1 MARWWLSGKKG
12 GRWILEGE
20 ASSLWQ
26 GSGRR
31 VRRWRRDGGFLGDAS
46 VAACRA
52 SQWVKT
58 WTAPPLLVCVCP
70 ALICNY
76 RLAVGVQT
84 ALPYGSDVASPLLMH
99 TIITRGQLGF
109 CTPSQLALAAIWQ
122 TTWSQRTLSHWF
134 SEEAFPNGTDVRR
147 SGLDVYFIR
156 VPKLNYWEEEQKIF
170 SPTVW
175 SEWRCPW
182 CWSAATS
189 LGNNCAAGGGG
200 ASGLC
205 WVYLS
210 PILIS
215 APPGIRSLEALPT
228 DYRQGWWNRVS
239 AICAATAPTRGFC
252 CFGFFVCCCFLN
264 QQDYFEV
271 LTQVKKVTDG
281 LTRRQ
286 IWTA

>member
-46 VAACRA
+46 VAACQA

-58 WTAPPLLVCVCP
+58 WTAPPLLMCVCP

-84 ALPYGSDVASPLLMH
+84 ALPYGSDVVASPLLMH

-189 LGNNCAAGGGG
+189 LGNNCAAGRGG

-228 DYRQGWWNRVS
+228 DYRQGWWN
-239 AICAATAPTRGFC
+239 ICAATAPTRGFC
-252 CFGFFVCCCFLN
+252 CFGFFFCCCFLN

>member
-31 VRRWRRDGGFLGDAS
+31 VRRWRGDWGFLGDAS

-58 WTAPPLLVCVCP
+58 WTAPPLLLCVCP

-84 ALPYGSDVASPLLMH
+84 ALPYGSDVVVSPLLMH
-99 TIITRGQLGF
+99 TIITRGRLGF
-109 CTPSQLALAAIWQ
+109 CTPSRLALATIWH
-122 TTWSQRTLSHWF
+122 TTWSQRTLSHGF
-134 SEEAFPNGTDVRR
+134 SEEAFPNDTDVRR

-215 APPGIRSLEALPT
+215 APPWDTVPWSIADWLQTRMMK
-228 DYRQGWWNRVS
+228 QGECYLRGHS
-239 AICAATAPTRGFC
+239 ANKRFLL
-252 CFGFFVCCCFLN
+252 FFFFVVFSTSRIILGCL
-264 QQDYFEV
+264 
-271 LTQVKKVTDG
+271 
-281 LTRRQ
+281 RR
-286 IWTA
+286 